1 MKAFVSDFD
10 GTIFFPEREEKIS
23 RNDVYAIKELKK
35 ENLFGICTGR
45 PLVGLDS
52 LFDVGI
58 ECDFYIL
65 TNGALILDRNCNPL
79 LKATFKKED
88 IISLIELIKPY
99 EFVFQTTEDLIAL
112 KKNAMFPVPQKLVG
126 DITPYLD
133 QVIGISIATP
143 SEEIAKKLSEE
154 ISKQYDLSAF
164 PNQFYVD
171 IIDKKC
177 SKGNAVNFI
186 RNHFSLEKVF
196 AIGDSYNDLSMLNAA
211 DVSFTFQESSEDVK
225 RVADHVVKSL
235 SEAVDQFNGK

>member
-1 MKAFVSDFD
+1 MKAFISDFD

-23 RNDVYAIKELKK
+23 RNDVYAIKKLKK

-45 PLVGLDS
+45 PLVGLDP

-65 TNGALILDRNCNPL
+65 TNGALILDRNRNPL

-143 SEEIAKKLSEE
+143 SEGIAKKLSEE

-186 RNHFSLEKVF
+186 RNHFSLEKVLRLE
-196 AIGDSYNDLSMLNAA
+196 IHIMI
-211 DVSFTFQESSEDVK
+211 
-225 RVADHVVKSL
+225 
-235 SEAVDQFNGK
+235 

>member
-1 MKAFVSDFD
+1 MKAFISDFD

-45 PLVGLDS
+45 PLVGLDP
-52 LFDVGI
+52 LFNVGI

-65 TNGALILDRNCNPL
+65 TNGALILDRNRNPL

-143 SEEIAKKLSEE
+143 SEEIAKKN
-154 ISKQYDLSAF
+154 K
-164 PNQFYVD
+164 
-171 IIDKKC
+171 
-177 SKGNAVNFI
+177 
-186 RNHFSLEKVF
+186 
-196 AIGDSYNDLSMLNAA
+196 
-211 DVSFTFQESSEDVK
+211 
-225 RVADHVVKSL
+225 
-235 SEAVDQFNGK
+235 

>member
-1 MKAFVSDFD
+1 M
-10 GTIFFPEREEKIS
+10 
-23 RNDVYAIKELKK
+23 
-35 ENLFGICTGR
+35 
-45 PLVGLDS
+45 
-52 LFDVGI
+52 GI

-65 TNGALILDRNCNPL
+65 TNGALILDRNRNPL

-112 KKNAMFPVPQKLVG
+112 KKNVMFPVPQKLVG
-126 DITPYLD
+126 DITRYLD

-186 RNHFSLEKVF
+186 QNHFSLEKVF

-225 RVADHVVKSL
+225 RVADYVVKSL
-235 SEAVDQFNGK
+235 SEAVDQFDGK